1 MLNCDGKVENTF
13 TDSNCQNV
21 SDLESNYLYRIIGN
35 MNWLESSEI
44 MSSIAGFLAE
54 DLGRGDITT
63 TSTVPPDTR
72 GLGKFLAK
80 EYLVLCGLDVAE
92 AVFFQLD
99 PDGAEI
105 ETTFNEGDEIED
117 GTVFATLKG
126 YADVLLVGERTALNL
141 IQRMSGIATLTR
153 QFVKA
158 VEGTKAQIVD
168 TRKTAPGLRMLEK
181 YAVTIGGGR
190 NHRMGLDDGV
200 LIKDNHIA
208 LAGGITEAV
217 HAAKATVGHLHKI
230 EVEISNWAQLREAI
244 EAGAEIV
251 MLDNQTPEEAAK
263 LVDMARNLNPNV
275 LIEASG
281 NMSLDRVRSYA
292 EAGVDL
298 ISVGRI
304 THSARAMDISFKIQI
319 A

>member
-1 MLNCDGKVENTF
+1 
-13 TDSNCQNV
+13 
-21 SDLESNYLYRIIGN
+21 
-35 MNWLESSEI
+35 MNWLESGEV
-44 MSSIAGFLAE
+44 MSAVGEFLAE
-54 DLGRGDITT
+54 DIGRGDITT
-63 TSTVPPDTR
+63 AATVPAETR
-72 GLGKFLAK
+72 GLGRFLAK
-80 EYLVLCGLDVAE
+80 EDLVLCGLDVAE
-92 AVFFQLD
+92 AVFFHLD
-99 PDGAEI
+99 PDTSEI
-105 ETTFNEGDEIED
+105 ETTFSEGDAIRS

-141 IQRMSGIATLTR
+141 LQRMSGIATLTR
-153 QFVKA
+153 QYVKA
-158 VEGTKAQIVD
+158 IEGTRASIVD
-168 TRKTAPGLRMLEK
+168 TRKTTPGLRMIEK
-181 YAVTIGGGR
+181 YAVTIGGGK

-217 HAAKATVGHLHKI
+217 SAAKARVGHLHKI

-263 LVDMARNLNPNV
+263 LVQMARNLNPTV

-281 NMSLDRVRSYA
+281 GMDLDRVRSFA

-298 ISVGRI
+298 ISVGRL
-304 THSARAMDISFKIQI
+304 THSARAVDISFKIQI